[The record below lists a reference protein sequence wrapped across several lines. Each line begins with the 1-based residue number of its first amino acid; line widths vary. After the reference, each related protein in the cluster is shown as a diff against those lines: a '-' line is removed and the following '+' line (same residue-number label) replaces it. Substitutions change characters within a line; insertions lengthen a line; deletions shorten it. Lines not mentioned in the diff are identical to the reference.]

1 MPRIPQTLLPGAILG
16 MLGGGQL
23 GRMFALAARPFG
35 FRVATCG
42 DADDSPGAQVSDF
55 SFPGNFT
62 DFDQLARFARTV
74 SVVTYEQENIPL
86 AAVEYL
92 ENLVPVFPG
101 SQLLRAAQN
110 RLLEK
115 SAVRSIGI
123 PTADFL
129 AVSSAAELDAGLQ
142 TLGGDGILK
151 TITMGYDGK
160 GQVRVR
166 HGDDTLAAW
175 NSLGVSTAILE
186 KRIDFSFEMSLV
198 GARFADR
205 SCHFFAPT
213 VNTHVNHI
221 LDVSVCPSPLIT
233 ATLAEQAR
241 QITRSIL
248 EHFSVIGVLCVEFFA
263 VSDTTLLVNEIA
275 PRPHNSGHWT
285 IEACRSSQFQQQFR
299 AVAGLPS
306 GDTTSDAAAVMVNLL
321 GDHLQQLTTDRWKS
335 ALAIPSSAIHL
346 YGKEEARRGRKMGH
360 ITALGKDAI
369 ETEQRARH
377 IRRLLGHE
385 GH

>member
-1 MPRIPQTLLPGAILG
+1 

-35 FRVATCG
+35 FHIVTYGDVA
-42 DADDSPGAQVSDF
+42 DSPCGQVSDHCCPNSF
-55 SFPGNFT
+55 S
-62 DFDQLARFARTV
+62 DFDELARFAQTV

-86 AAVEYL
+86 ESVQFL

-101 SQLLRAAQN
+101 SQLLKAAQN

-129 AVSSAAELDAGLQ
+129 PVTSASELNSALE
-142 TLGGDGILK
+142 TIGGDGILK
-151 TITMGYDGK
+151 TVTMGYDGK
-160 GQVRVR
+160 GQIRIR
-166 HGDDTLAAW
+166 RGDDLSNAW
-175 NSLGVSTAILE
+175 NSLGVSQAILE
-186 KRIDFSFEMSLV
+186 KRIEFAFEMSLV
-198 GARFADR
+198 GARFIDN

-221 LDVSVCPSPLIT
+221 LDVSVCPSPLI
-233 ATLAEQAR
+233 APALAEQAR
-241 QITRSIL
+241 QITQAIL
-248 EHFSVIGVLCVEFFA
+248 EHFDVFGVLCVEFFA
-263 VSDTTLLVNEIA
+263 VSDTRLLVNEIA

-285 IEACRSSQFQQQFR
+285 IEACHSSQFQQQFR

-306 GDTTSDAAAVMVNLL
+306 GNTQAISAAVMVNLL
-321 GDHLQQLTTDRWKS
+321 GDHLQNLTSERWQS
-335 ALAIPSSAIHL
+335 ACAVPNSAIHL

-360 ITALGKDAI
+360 ITALGDDPK
-369 ETEQRARH
+369 EVHERALM
-377 IRRLLGHE
+377 IRRLLGNQ
-385 GH
+385 

>member
-1 MPRIPQTLLPGAILG
+1 MPRKPQTLLPGATLG

-35 FRVATCG
+35 FHVVTYG
-42 DADDSPGAQVSDF
+42 DAPDSPCGQVSDNCFPSDF
-55 SFPGNFT
+55 SNL
-62 DFDQLARFARTV
+62 DELARFARMV

-86 AAVEYL
+86 ETLQFL

-115 SAVRSIGI
+115 SAVQAIGI
-123 PTADFL
+123 PTADFHS
-129 AVSSAAELDAGLQ
+129 VTSASELTSALENI
-142 TLGGDGILK
+142 GGDGILK
-151 TITMGYDGK
+151 TVTMGYDGK
-160 GQVRVR
+160 GQIRVR
-166 HGDDTLAAW
+166 RGDDLPNAW
-175 NSLGVSTAILE
+175 KSLGVAQAILE
-186 KRIDFSFEMSLV
+186 KRIDFAFELSLI
-198 GARFADR
+198 GARFADN
-205 SCHFFAPT
+205 SCHFFTPT

-233 ATLAEQAR
+233 PTLASQAR
-241 QITRSIL
+241 QITQAIL
-248 EHFSVIGVLCVEFFA
+248 EHFDVFGVLCVEFFA
-263 VSDTTLLVNEIA
+263 VSDTQLLVNEIA

-306 GDTTSDAAAVMVNLL
+306 GDTQATSAAVMVNLL
-321 GDHLQQLTTDRWKS
+321 GDHLQNLNSERWKS
-335 ALAIPSSAIHL
+335 ACAVPNSAIHL

-360 ITALGKDAI
+360 ITALGDDPREAQ
-369 ETEQRARH
+369 ERALL
-377 IRRLLGHE
+377 IRRLLGN
-385 GH
+385 

>member
-1 MPRIPQTLLPGAILG
+1 MPRNPQTLLPGATLG

-35 FRVATCG
+35 FRIATCG
-42 DADDSPGAQVSDF
+42 DAADSPCGQVSDV
-55 SFPGNFT
+55 SFPGSFT
-62 DFDQLARFARTV
+62 DFDQLTRFARAV

-86 AAVEYL
+86 AAVEFL

-101 SQLLRAAQN
+101 SLLLKAAQN

-129 AVSSAAELDAGLQ
+129 AVSSAAELQVGLE

-160 GQVRVR
+160 GQIRVR
-166 HGDDTLAAW
+166 QGDDSEAAW

-186 KRIDFSFEMSLV
+186 KRIAFAFEMSLV
-198 GARFADR
+198 GARFADS

-233 ATLAEQAR
+233 AALAEQAR
-241 QITRSIL
+241 EVTRAIL
-248 EHFSVIGVLCVEFFA
+248 EHFQVIGVLCVEFFA
-263 VSDTTLLVNEIA
+263 VSDSRLLVNEIA

-306 GDTTSDAAAVMVNLL
+306 GDTTSDTAAVMVNLL
-321 GDHLQQLTTDRWKS
+321 GDHLQSLTSDRWKS
-335 ALAIPSSAIHL
+335 ALAVPHSAIHL

-360 ITALGKDAI
+360 ITALGKDSVEA
-369 ETEQRARH
+369 EQRARH
-377 IRRLLGHE
+377 VRRLLGYQ

>member
-1 MPRIPQTLLPGAILG
+1 MPRNPQTLLPGATLG

-35 FRVATCG
+35 FHIVTYGDVA
-42 DADDSPGAQVSDF
+42 DSPCGQVSDDCLPD
-55 SFPGNFT
+55 SFT
-62 DFDQLARFARTV
+62 DFDELAEFAEMV

-86 AAVEYL
+86 KTVQFL
-92 ENLVPVFPG
+92 EDIVPVFPG
-101 SQLLRAAQN
+101 SQLLAAAQN

-129 AVSSAAELDAGLQ
+129 AVSSVAELNAGLDAI
-142 TLGGDGILK
+142 GGDGILK
-151 TITMGYDGK
+151 TVTMGYDGK
-160 GQVRVR
+160 GQVRIR
-166 HGDDTLAAW
+166 RGDNTAAAW
-175 NSLGVSTAILE
+175 KSLQVSQAILE
-186 KRIDFSFEMSLV
+186 QRIDFAFEMSLI
-198 GARFADR
+198 GARFADN

-233 ATLAEQAR
+233 QSLADQAR
-241 QITRSIL
+241 QITRAIL
-248 EHFSVIGVLCVEFFA
+248 EHFHVIGVLCVEFFA
-263 VSDTTLLVNEIA
+263 TSDGTLLVNEIA

-306 GDTTSDAAAVMVNLL
+306 GDTTAVSAAVMVNLL
-321 GDHLQQLTTDRWKS
+321 GEHLINLSSDRWKS
-335 ALAIPSSAIHL
+335 AMAVPNSAIHL
-346 YGKEEARRGRKMGH
+346 YGKDEARRGRKMGH
-360 ITALGKDAI
+360 ITALGQDPMEA
-369 ETEQRARH
+369 EQRARH
-377 IRRLLGHE
+377 IRRLLGYE
-385 GH
+385 GN